1 MNDNTKSMIVV
12 GIVLLLILI
21 PFIYVIISLKNTNNS
36 INGHPISGSD
46 TDSKMMNNMH
56 GNQQTSDD
64 GLNKDIQEIKF
75 RDAVGKKAPDF
86 ILKNQDGGTFKLSD
100 NIGKKD
106 IILFFNEGAMCYPAC
121 WQQIAALGK
130 DERLNN
136 ENVVSVSVL
145 VDPKEK
151 WTQVIN
157 SEPAFQKSTMLFDTA
172 QRVSNA
178 YDVLNLE
185 SSMHKGS
192 YPGHTYF
199 IINKEGIIIYKLDD
213 PNMALNNELLV
224 SKLNELGA

>member
-106 IILFFNEGAMCYPAC
+106 IILFLNEWAMCYPAC

-130 DERLNN
+130 DERLRDKKRSACVTHPCDSANFRFIFFFHVDN
-136 ENVVSVSVL
+136 RYLALRGVSFS
-145 VDPKEK
+145 
-151 WTQVIN
+151 
-157 SEPAFQKSTMLFDTA
+157 
-172 QRVSNA
+172 
-178 YDVLNLE
+178 
-185 SSMHKGS
+185 
-192 YPGHTYF
+192 
-199 IINKEGIIIYKLDD
+199 
-213 PNMALNNELLV
+213 
-224 SKLNELGA
+224 